1 MLVLAVDTSTPAV
14 TAGVVRVTDGQP
26 HTLSQ
31 QIVVDPRLHAEV
43 LTPNILRCLAD
54 ASLTPQDL
62 QAVVVGVGPGP
73 FTGLRVGMATASAF
87 ADALGIPIHG
97 VCSLDA
103 IAAELP
109 DEPDLV
115 VVTDARR
122 REVYWARYRHA
133 VRCAGPEVVAPAL
146 LDVAGASAAA
156 GSPAHV
162 ALFEVPVREVESPSP
177 QGLVLAALERL
188 ASGSAPAPIVPLY
201 LRRPDAKTLEERA
214 AAKAVT
220 P

>member
-14 TAGVVRVTDGQP
+14 TAGVVRVTDGHP
-26 HTLSQ
+26 RTLSQ
-31 QIVVDPRLHAEV
+31 RIVVDPRLHAEV
-43 LTPNILRCLAD
+43 LTPNILQCLAD
-54 ASLTPQDL
+54 AALTPQDL

-103 IAAELP
+103 IAAELS
-109 DEPDLV
+109 DEPDLL

-122 REVYWARYRHA
+122 REVYWARYRYA
-133 VRCAGPEVVAPAL
+133 VRYAGPEVVAPTL

-156 GSPAHV
+156 GSPPHV
-162 ALFEVPVREVESPSP
+162 ALFEVPVREVVSPSP
-177 QGLVLAALERL
+177 HGLVLAALDHL

>member
-26 HTLSQ
+26 HILSQ
-31 QIVVDPRLHAEV
+31 RIVVDPRLHAEV

-54 ASLTPQDL
+54 VALTPQDL
-62 QAVVVGVGPGP
+62 NAVVVGVGPGP
-73 FTGLRVGMATASAF
+73 FTGLRVGMATAFAF
-87 ADALGIPIHG
+87 ADALGLPIHG

-103 IAAELP
+103 IAAELS

-133 VRCAGPEVVAPAL
+133 VRYAGPEVVAPAL

-156 GSPAHV
+156 GSPPHV
-162 ALFEVPVREVESPSP
+162 ALFEVPVREVVSPSP
-177 QGLVLAALERL
+177 QGLVLAALEHL
-188 ASGSAPAPIVPLY
+188 TSGAAPAPIVPLY
-201 LRRPDAKTLEERA
+201 LRRPDAKTLDERA